1 MVEELG
7 QFLTPDNR
15 LDVRA
20 VALAEILGLTGT
32 TEGLKALSRVKTIQ
46 NMLVNLISDKADVI
60 ATDYR

>member
-20 VALAEILGLTGT
+20 VALAEILGLTVT
-32 TEGLKALSRVKTIQ
+32 TDGLKALSTVKTIQ
-46 NMLVNLISDKADVI
+46 TTLVTLISDKAEKESLS
-60 ATDYR
+60 